1 MSLAYSVIV
10 YDESDN
16 RVARLENVSNPRYSR
31 SRNTADQVSISLPRT
46 DPKIDEI
53 IIGRR
58 FEILRNAIAGVSER
72 LECSAVI
79 SDRGYS
85 GENFTIEGFTEE
97 IYLENYLT
105 PTSYGYPLYS
115 ENATLDTFF
124 DQFDRSYEIE
134 RVKYN
139 WDDYDVEVSNVEFS
153 TDPDYVILTESSP
166 GPPPVYNTSG
176 YITFR
181 FQKTNDQEWDRI
193 RWVSDYDEDSGV
205 TTTIQYRQ
213 GATAGSGSFGTAE
226 AGALTDVVGII
237 PADPAA
243 NFMDVRVNFATTN
256 TAITPRLFALEVIK
270 RTPID
275 EVSSIV
281 YDAGASSVETPGLEA
296 NQKSLLQ
303 VLIDAC
309 EVTNWDFK
317 LERGVLTFSSDL
329 GTDRTNDYALIEGG
343 RNLAEPAF
351 SPLDIGSLTMW
362 FDASDESTI
371 TESGGAVSQWD
382 DKSGNSYNISQATG
396 ANQPL
401 SGTRTLNG
409 LNVLDFNGSSHVLYR
424 TTTPTVSQA
433 NTIFVVADAD
443 ILGNLDFLI
452 DGSSGTGRQAIVGYG
467 SPAYW
472 TMYAGNIKQTTNSD
486 TGPVILSTTW
496 NALSSIMNING
507 TDEPTAAGP
516 GVWPLVGLVV
526 GGSSSL
532 TGSFNGGVAEILVY
546 SDLLDRTDRLRV
558 MSHLAAKWGISLY
571 P

>member
-1 MSLAYSVIV
+1 MSLAYSIIV
-10 YDESDN
+10 YDESGS
-16 RVARLENVSNPRYSR
+16 RVARLENASNPTYSR
-31 SRNTADQVSISLPRT
+31 SRNSADQVSISLPRT
-46 DPKIDEI
+46 DEKIDEI

-58 FEILRNAIAGVSER
+58 FEILRNAIAGIPER
-72 LECSAVI
+72 LECSAVV

-85 GENFTIEGFTEE
+85 GQGFTVEGFTEE

-105 PTSYGYPLYS
+105 PSSYGYPLYS

-124 DQFDRSYEIE
+124 DQFDRSYEVE

-176 YITFR
+176 YITLR
-181 FQKTNDQEWDRI
+181 FEKTSDQEWDRI

-213 GATAGSGSFGTAE
+213 GASAGAGSFSTAE

-256 TAITPRLFALEVIK
+256 TALTPRLFALEVIK

-275 EVSSIV
+275 EVSSIS
-281 YDAGASSVETPGLEA
+281 YDAPSAAAVETPGLEA
-296 NQKSLLQ
+296 DQRSLLQ

-317 LERGVLTFSSDL
+317 LERGVLTFASSL
-329 GTDRTNDYALIEGG
+329 GVDRTNDYALIEGG
-343 RNLAEPAF
+343 KSLAPAPF
-351 SPLDIGSLTMW
+351 DPLSIPSLEMW
-362 FDASDESTI
+362 FDASDASTI

-382 DKSGNSYNISQATG
+382 DKSGNGYDLTQATG

-401 SGTRTLNG
+401 TGSRTLNG
-409 LNVLDFNGSSHVLYR
+409 LNVLDFNGTSHYIYRSS
-424 TTTPTVSQA
+424 TPTISQP
-433 NTIFVVADAD
+433 NTTFLVFDADAIGNNHIVLD
-443 ILGNLDFLI
+443 GIVSGQRQIVLG
-452 DGSSGTGRQAIVGYG
+452 SGV
-467 SPAYW
+467 PPYW
-472 TMYAGNIKQTTNSD
+472 RAYAGNDGRTTND
-486 TGPVILSTTW
+486 STAPLIMAITW
-496 NALSSIMNING
+496 NGLSSVVRING
-507 TDEPTAAGP
+507 VTETLLGAPGP
-516 GVWPLVGLVV
+516 WALTGLVV
-526 GGSSSL
+526 GGNISL
-532 TGSFNGGVAEILVY
+532 AASFDGAVAEVLIYGAELSASEVFQV
-546 SDLLDRTDRLRV
+546 SDYL
-558 MSHLAAKWGISLY
+558 SGKWGISI
-571 P
+571 